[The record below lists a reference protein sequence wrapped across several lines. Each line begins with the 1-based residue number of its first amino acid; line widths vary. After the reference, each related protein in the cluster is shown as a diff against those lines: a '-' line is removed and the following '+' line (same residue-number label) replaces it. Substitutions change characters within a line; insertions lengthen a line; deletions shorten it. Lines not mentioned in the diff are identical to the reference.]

1 MKKLDY
7 ILIVLVTLIGLG
19 IYALYFN
26 ANKINAS
33 DTLYIEVLYKN
44 EVVYSFVF
52 DEDISEEVIISRDGI
67 YNEVYITYEHVHM
80 HEANCPDQYCMHM
93 YMNYKHF
100 TPIICT
106 NGVVVRIV
114 GVSSNVDGI
123 V

>member
-26 ANKINAS
+26 ANKINSS

-67 YNEVYITYEHVHM
+67 YNEVHITYEHVHM

-114 GVSSNVDGI
+114 GVASNVDGI